1 MASQEQAEKTEQTE
15 QPEAQAEDPMRTV
28 LTQLVLALDTMT
40 DLTRKMWQHAEDN
53 GQAAVLDQLTRAMLL
68 SQSHQA
74 AMLQDLRRKMDRL
87 LEMPALPQQDTSTA
101 SSTASTPRAWT
112 IRSPGRLPL
121 LPEQKEEQPKPK
133 LRRQNAQL
141 FPGQPDMQEEQPKKK
156 LRRQNAQLDLGQPAV
171 SRERSRSLSS
181 QKTVSYDDT
190 IE

>member
-53 GQAAVLDQLTRAMLL
+53 GQAAVLDQLARAMLL

-87 LEMPALPQQDTSTA
+87 LETPALPQQDTSA
-101 SSTASTPRAWT
+101 ASTPRAWT

-121 LPEQKEEQPKPK
+121 LPELKEEQPKPK